1 MCKNKKPD
9 NSPKLNANFFSLL
22 FYSWFGPIFKI
33 GQKRPITENDLFEL
47 STDNTNATSVREGI
61 SNFLTAQWE
70 KQWLPAVE
78 KYKERRRHQLSIWQ
92 TGKHCLKPK
101 RSMNDECAV
110 PMPSIVCSLLKLY
123 KYELLAVGVV
133 KLFTDILLFA
143 NPLLLDLL
151 LDSVSDP
158 NVHLCV
164 CVNYHFNVMFQMG
177 AKVQSLL
184 TMAIYK
190 KAFKMSNGTRRDKTV
205 GEIVNLMAI
214 DVERFQMIAPHIQQF
229 WSSPFQIALFLVGL
243 INLLGIAAIPGF
255 LTMALILPLSF
266 AFSSFTSGWLT
277 TQTNL
282 RDERAKLLSEILNGI
297 KVIKLLVYM
306 LNFTSPF
313 LVAIGAFTTFILLDP
328 AGGRSLT
335 PKSVFVSLTLFNQIR
350 SPMTMIGM
358 LINLVVQTTVSN
370 DRIREFLLED
380 ELEKSEERKT
390 PANVIAP
397 LIRVISADFC
407 WDNNGRNGMPKEG
420 HRQPVF

>member
-22 FYSWFGPIFKI
+22 FYSWF
-33 GQKRPITENDLFEL
+33 
-47 STDNTNATSVREGI
+47 V

-133 KLFTDILLFA
+133 KLFSDILLFA

-158 NVHLCV
+158 NVHLWQGIFYFLRRLADHT
-164 CVNYHFNVMFQMG
+164 NEFARRAGKIAQRNSQRN
-177 AKVQSLL
+177 QS
-184 TMAIYK
+184 
-190 KAFKMSNGTRRDKTV
+190 NQTV
-205 GEIVNLMAI
+205 
-214 DVERFQMIAPHIQQF
+214 R
-229 WSSPFQIALFLVGL
+229 
-243 INLLGIAAIPGF
+243 LGIIR
-255 LTMALILPLSF
+255 S
-266 AFSSFTSGWLT
+266 
-277 TQTNL
+277 
-282 RDERAKLLSEILNGI
+282 
-297 KVIKLLVYM
+297 LVDM

-358 LINLVVQTTVSN
+358 LINLVVQTTVSKRPN
-370 DRIREFLLED
+370 SRVFVGGRIGKERNRRKENTSECHRSADSSNKCRFLLRQQ
-380 ELEKSEERKT
+380 RKEWNAEGG
-390 PANVIAP
+390 P
-397 LIRVISADFC
+397 SAAC
-407 WDNNGRNGMPKEG
+407 ILKPEI
-420 HRQPVF
+420 

>member
-47 STDNTNATSVREGI
+47 STDNKCHFF

-133 KLFTDILLFA
+133 KLFSDILLFA

-164 CVNYHFNVMFQMG
+164 CVNYHFN
-177 AKVQSLL
+177 
-184 TMAIYK
+184 
-190 KAFKMSNGTRRDKTV
+190 AFKMSNGTRRDKTV
-205 GEIVNLMAI
+205 GKIVNLMAI

-297 KVIKLLVYM
+297 KVIKLYAWESFGVDM

-380 ELEKSEERKT
+380 ELEKSEIEERKT

-407 WDNNGRNGMPKEG
+407 
-420 HRQPVF
+420 